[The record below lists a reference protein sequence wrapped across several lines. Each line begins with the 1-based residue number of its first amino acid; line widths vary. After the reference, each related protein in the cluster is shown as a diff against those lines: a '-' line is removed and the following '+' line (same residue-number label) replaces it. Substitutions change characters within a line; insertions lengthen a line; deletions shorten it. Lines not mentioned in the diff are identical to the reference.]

1 MLMQAVDTYL
11 AVRRAMGFALVPI
24 ESYLRHFARFATA
37 RGDTHVVATTAID
50 WARLAPSESQR
61 HYRLQI
67 VVRFA
72 RFVAAEDPQHQIPP
86 VGLFRGRRQ
95 RPIPYIFSDEELQQ
109 LLIAAQ
115 RLGPSGTL
123 RPHTYSTLFGL
134 LAVTGMRI
142 SEARSLHLNDF
153 TADGLIIRQAK
164 FRKSRLLPLH
174 QTTRAALER
183 YLDHRQY
190 VAGTDPHFFVTR
202 RHGKLSYTVVKQT
215 FYQVLN
221 AAGIPREPGRRRPR
235 IIDLRHTFAV
245 RSLEQAPETRDH
257 IGRHTLALTTYMGHT
272 TVSSTFW
279 YLERTPQ
286 LMVDIAQTCEA
297 FIYGETS

>member
-1 MLMQAVDTYL
+1 MLMQAVDSYL
-11 AVRRAMGFALVPI
+11 AVRRMAGFGLVSI
-24 ESYLRHFARFATA
+24 EPYLRHFARFATA
-37 RGDTHVVATTAID
+37 RGETNVATATAID
-50 WARLAPSESQR
+50 WASLAPSEAQR

-72 RFVAAEDPQHQIPP
+72 RFMAAEDSRHQIPP
-86 VGLFRGRRQ
+86 SGLFRGRRQ
-95 RPIPYIFSDEELQQ
+95 RPIPYIFSEDEIQQ
-109 LLIAAQ
+109 LLVEAR
-115 RLGPSGTL
+115 RLGPRGTL

-142 SEARSLHLNDF
+142 SEARSLHIKDL

-164 FRKSRLLPLH
+164 FHKSRLLPLH
-174 QTTRAALER
+174 ETTRAALER
-183 YLDHRQY
+183 YLDHRQH
-190 VAGTDPHFFVTR
+190 VAGADPHLFVTR
-202 RHGKLSYTVVKQT
+202 RHGKLSRTVVTQT
-215 FYQVLN
+215 FRQVLK
-221 AAGIPREPGRRRPR
+221 AAGIPRESGRRRPR
-235 IIDLRHTFAV
+235 LMALRHTFAV

-286 LMVDIAQTCEA
+286 LMVDIALTCEA
-297 FIYGETS
+297 FIYGEIS